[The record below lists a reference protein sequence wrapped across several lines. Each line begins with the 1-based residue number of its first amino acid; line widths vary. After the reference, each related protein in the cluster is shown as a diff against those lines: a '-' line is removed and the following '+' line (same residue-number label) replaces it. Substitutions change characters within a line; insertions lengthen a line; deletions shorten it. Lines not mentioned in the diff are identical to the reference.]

1 VAHAPALQ
9 AASVQTA
16 RTSQPNLFT
25 TQQLGNA
32 NLFAEELFM
41 KIGKLSTALSALW
54 DATAAQ
60 VTPTV
65 PSVIRIPTQEA
76 L

>member
-1 VAHAPALQ
+1 
-9 AASVQTA
+9 
-16 RTSQPNLFT
+16 
-25 TQQLGNA
+25 
-32 NLFAEELFM
+32 M

-60 VTPTV
+60 VTQIA
-65 PSVIRIPTQEA
+65 PSAIRISTKEA